1 MAWEW
6 WKGDA
11 GWQSVTLQVNLE
23 ILDLAVSGCPEDR
36 YNGLYRLD
44 LAAPTANEKP
54 HFSNGEDMH
63 LYYGSVNG
71 WYFKDQYTPH
81 ESNATAYSMAVMGA
95 NTWQWWN
102 KERAEWI
109 SYACTIAAK
118 APTPAPAAAPAAA
131 TPAAPAQIV
140 GAPVAAAG
148 ASATTVAAAGESWL
162 TAAIPMDN
170 PNCGAA
176 VSEHV
181 FGPGAAEAAI
191 GVRAAVAAMVDEL
204 ASSTWARVG
213 LAAGKKNAHVVAQ
226 KTKLEV
232 AELAG
237 GAAAD
242 GSVEPMQVETSADA
256 EERAETKAPP
266 AAAAAAGAG
275 SGSTAGLPLARVGV
289 QERFKLFISG
299 LSRSTTEAALRSHFG
314 GETVILLHPLLPLV
328 GV

>member
-170 PNCGAA
+170 PCCSCKLTRVRPRCCSRRGCG
-176 VSEHV
+176 VCSEHGRRP
-181 FGPGAAEAAI
+181 GPGRRARCRSRRCRSPGPGDPGGGSGGCRCGLCPCCGCCCCAKLGR
-191 GVRAAVAAMVDEL
+191 GV
-204 ASSTWARVG
+204 
-213 LAAGKKNAHVVAQ
+213 Q
-226 KTKLEV
+226 
-232 AELAG
+232 
-237 GAAAD
+237 
-242 GSVEPMQVETSADA
+242 MQ
-256 EERAETKAPP
+256 TKA
-266 AAAAAAGAG
+266 
-275 SGSTAGLPLARVGV
+275 LL
-289 QERFKLFISG
+289 
-299 LSRSTTEAALRSHFG
+299 LR
-314 GETVILLHPLLPLV
+314 TRQLQLQ
-328 GV
+328 